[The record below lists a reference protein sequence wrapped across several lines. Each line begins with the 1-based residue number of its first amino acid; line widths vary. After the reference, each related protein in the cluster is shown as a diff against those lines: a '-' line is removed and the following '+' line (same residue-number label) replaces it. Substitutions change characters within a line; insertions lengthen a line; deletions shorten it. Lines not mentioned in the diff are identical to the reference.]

1 MNEYDRYPEQELL
14 AQAHLAAMEQARR
27 KREEEAKR
35 YIIEL
40 EKTSS
45 TSRMASR
52 IEPVP
57 SLA

>member
-40 EKTSS
+40 EKIVQYQPNGI
-45 TSRMASR
+45 AD
-52 IEPVP
+52 
-57 SLA
+57 